1 MMMERLTRNRSRYQA
16 QLLIAFAA
24 VYLIWGSTYLA
35 IRFAIE
41 TLPGY
46 SMSGARF
53 LLAGGGLYIYSRLR
67 GAPRPT
73 RRNWA
78 NAALVGALLFLGGN
92 GSVVWAEQRVPSGLA
107 ALLIAT
113 EPLWIVLLFS
123 FWRGGHKPSLRT
135 ALGIGLGFV
144 GAAILSAPTS
154 ALGGEAPHL
163 ISMIVLVLAA
173 LSWATGSLYARGAD
187 LVENPTQNAAMQ
199 MFTGSIFLLLAGTVA
214 GEWAGF
220 DLAAVSAKSA
230 AAFFYLAIFG
240 SLIGFSAYSW
250 LLRNAHPAKV
260 ATYAYVNPIIAVF
273 LGWLLA
279 GEPLGPRT
287 MIAAALILGS
297 VILVS
302 KAKES
307 ADVTTATAG
316 CEAACLEASGPLAE
330 AAAEAAEAIRTADR
344 LADDERRVPA

>member
-1 MMMERLTRNRSRYQA
+1 MMMERLTRNRSRFQA

-53 LLAGGGLYIYSRLR
+53 LIAGGGLYIWSRLR

-73 RRNWA
+73 RRHWA
-78 NAALVGALLFLGGN
+78 NAALIGALLFLGGN

-113 EPLWIVLLFS
+113 EPLWVVLLFS
-123 FWRGGHKPSLRT
+123 FWRGGHKPSRRT
-135 ALGIGLGFV
+135 VLGISIGFV
-144 GAAILSAPTS
+144 GAAILSAPTT
-154 ALGGEAPHL
+154 AIGGEAPHL
-163 ISMIVLVLAA
+163 ISMFVLVLAA
-173 LSWATGSLYARGAD
+173 LSWATGSLFARGAD
-187 LVENPTQNAAMQ
+187 LPDNPTQTAAMQ
-199 MFTGSIFLLLAGTVA
+199 MFMGSIFLLLAGA
-214 GEWAGF
+214 AGGEWIAF
-220 DLAAVSAKSA
+220 DLAAVSGKSA
-230 AAFFYLAIFG
+230 AAFLYLTIFG

-250 LLRNAHPAKV
+250 LLRNAHPSKV
-260 ATYAYVNPIIAVF
+260 STYAYVNPIIAVF

-287 MIAAALILGS
+287 LIAAALIIGS
-297 VILVS
+297 VVLVS
-302 KAKES
+302 RAKES
-307 ADVTTATAG
+307 PAVAAANVG
-316 CEAACLEASGPLAE
+316 CEACVDTSGPLAE
-330 AAAEAAEAIRTADR
+330 AAAEAIAMVG
-344 LADDERRVPA
+344 DERRVSA